1 MFYNYFSISFIPL
14 IFSFILIIILGFITP
29 YIFYSESKDKDYKN
43 KIFFRIYEKA
53 ANILFFLYVALT
65 SINILIGV
73 LIVIYGNGD
82 IDVYIGWFLII
93 FSFIIGAIG
102 IAIIYGIFNTLQK
115 IYSRKIKKDDNNN
128 DYMI

>member
-73 LIVIYGNGD
+73 LIVIYGDGD
-82 IDVYIGWFLII
+82 IDVYIGWSIII

-115 IYSRKIKKDDNNN
+115 IYSRKRKKDDNNN

>member
-14 IFSFILIIILGFITP
+14 IFSFILIIILVFITP

-73 LIVIYGNGD
+73 LIVVFGD
-82 IDVYIGWFLII
+82 GDIGWFLII
-93 FSFIIGAIG
+93 FSFVIGAIG
-102 IAIIYGIFNTLQK
+102 IDIIYGIFNALQK
-115 IYSRKIKKDDNNN
+115 IYSRKRKKDDNNN